1 MASPRL
7 VGGSDVTSAPSI
19 RMRPDVTSSS
29 PAIRRSNVDL
39 PQPDGPTKTTNS
51 PSAISRLMSGIA
63 ANSPN
68 ALRTPSRVMLP
79 MASSS
84 FHGAKGEAAHQALL
98 REPAEHQD
106 RPDRERGRG

>member
-7 VGGSDVTSAPSI
+7 VGGSNVTSAPSM

-39 PQPDGPTKTTNS
+39 PHPDGPTKTTNS
-51 PSAISRLMSGIA
+51 PSAISRLISGIA
-63 ANSPN
+63 SKSPN
-68 ALRTPSRVMLP
+68 ALRTPSRLMLP
-79 MASSS
+79 MANSS
-84 FHGAKGEAAHQALL
+84 FYGAKGEAAHQALL

-106 RPDRERGRG
+106 RRDREGGGG